1 MPQISDNLEQVRQ
14 KIASSCDLAGR
25 DPQEVTLLAVSKTK
39 PIESVR
45 SAYSCGQTHFGENY
59 LQEAVDKIIGLQDLP
74 ITWHFI
80 GPIQSNKTRQV
91 AEHFAWAHSVDRS
104 KIASRLNDQRP
115 EELPPLQVC
124 IQVNVDGDHNKSGCS
139 PEEAKA
145 LAQQISVLPNLR
157 LRGLM
162 TIPAQGNSLT
172 AFRQLGELL
181 AELNTIENL
190 YLDTLSMGMSQDL
203 DLAIQAGATIVRIGT
218 AIFGERAKTPE

>member
-25 DPQEVTLLAVSKTK
+25 DQREITLLAVSKTK
-39 PIESVR
+39 PIESIR
-45 SAYSCGQTHFGENY
+45 SAYLCGQTHFGENY

-91 AEHFAWAHSVDRS
+91 AEYFAWVHSVDRG
-104 KIASRLNDQRP
+104 KIALRLNEQRP
-115 EELPPLQVC
+115 EGLPPLQVC
-124 IQVNVDGDHNKSGCS
+124 IQVNVDGDANKSGCS
-139 PEEAKA
+139 PKEAKA
-145 LAQQISVLPNLR
+145 LAQQISALPNLR

-172 AFRQLGELL
+172 AFRHLSELQ
-181 AELNTIENL
+181 AELNMSEDL
-190 YLDTLSMGMSQDL
+190 HLDTLSMGMSQDL

-218 AIFGERAKTPE
+218 AIFGERVKTPE